1 MYAQLRGRAVEVK
14 VDRVVLDVN
23 GVGYLIYATA
33 DTLARISLGE
43 ETTLQTHLVVR
54 EDALTLYG
62 FHTHEERDIFILLIG
77 ISGVGP
83 KLALAALEVFSPE
96 QLRSLFAS
104 KDASALT
111 RIPGVGKKTA
121 QRLIVEVGDKLG
133 RTNEATSDFSPV
145 VTNVEV
151 IQALEQLGWK
161 TAQAQ
166 AAVSEAM
173 QLQPAASVPQL
184 LREALQILGRNHG

>member
-14 VDRVVLDVN
+14 LDRVVLDVN